1 MACHMVSATNK
12 WVRVTWRNESQN
24 EQTSLK
30 KEAAKA
36 MRKVNVTVSFYE
48 GSVIIGEEGYTEWKE
63 AWKKLKKI
71 LTDGQ
76 KINKQLSLVEKEL
89 QNETLVQ

>member
-1 MACHMVSATNK
+1 MLHGCCNKQVDKGSMEEWKPERTNITEQGNRK
-12 WVRVTWRNESQN
+12 SNEKGRSI
-24 EQTSLK
+24 
-30 KEAAKA
+30 
-36 MRKVNVTVSFYE
+36 VSFDE
-48 GSVIIGEEGYTEWKE
+48 GSVIIGEESYTEWKE